1 MKFLEKY
8 FICFIIFLG
17 VTGVC
22 SSCKIKRESGDT
34 IKAKSY
40 TSEKNDL
47 SILNKTSLITT
58 EELIAYDRLKLR
70 SLLKVTNSKGIPAC
84 LYDHDLDIKSNI
96 NVLYTKSFY
105 SSRLEFFKM
114 IDSKKVLKA
123 IIKEDFFKT
132 QFDGLDGYLP
142 SDDISN
148 HELAVLRLKEI
159 QEDKDTLSK
168 IEFYKNTYDRYYS
181 IENPKLYLG
190 RR

>member
-1 MKFLEKY
+1 MF
-8 FICFIIFLG
+8 FIP
-17 VTGVC
+17 
-22 SSCKIKRESGDT
+22 
-34 IKAKSY
+34 
-40 TSEKNDL
+40 
-47 SILNKTSLITT
+47 
-58 EELIAYDRLKLR
+58 
-70 SLLKVTNSKGIPAC
+70 KV
-84 LYDHDLDIKSNI
+84 
-96 NVLYTKSFY
+96 FY

-148 HELAVLRLKEI
+148 HDLAVLRLKEI